1 MTIKT
6 NHLSLAT
13 YWSDRTTRGCIE
25 TETIAARPA
34 ADYRLSAYVSR
45 ALPGVDR
52 VNYCNEGAAR
62 HALNVARHAIAFMD
76 ATGLSGSRAWR
87 SIFPRLP
94 SGFDHTEVWQIDG
107 RYLVTTEPYGNADRA
122 AAWCKANGWQCAERP
137 AWGMWNPPATTLL
150 LCVPPKRGA
159 DLGAILKALDAA
171 TPIPFAERET
181 VGKVYVSERRV
192 AA

>member
-1 MTIKT
+1 MTPL
-6 NHLSLAT
+6 NLST
-13 YWSDRTTRGCIE
+13 YFNDRTTRGRIDAD
-25 TETIAARPA
+25 IIGVRPL
-34 ADYRLSAYVSR
+34 ADYRRSAYVTP
-45 ALPGVDR
+45 ALPSADR

-76 ATGLSGSRAWR
+76 ATGLNGSRAWR
-87 SIFPRLP
+87 SLFARLP

-107 RYLVTTEPYGNADRA
+107 RHLVTTEPYNNADRA
-122 AAWCKANGWQCAERP
+122 AAWCAANGWQCAERP

-159 DLGAILKALDAA
+159 DLGAILAALDHAS
-171 TPIPFAERET
+171 PIPFEERAT
-181 VGKVYVSERRV
+181 VGNVHVARRS